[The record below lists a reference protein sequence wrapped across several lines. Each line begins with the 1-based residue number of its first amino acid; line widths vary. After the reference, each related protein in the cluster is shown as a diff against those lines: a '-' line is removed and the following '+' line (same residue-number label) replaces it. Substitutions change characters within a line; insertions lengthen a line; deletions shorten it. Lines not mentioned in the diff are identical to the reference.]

1 MKREPFLELVRQA
14 LDSLPREFRE
24 RMENIAVV
32 VEDTAPEGNDPDDLL
47 MGVFEGTPR
56 TEQSFFD
63 VDSGPARVVL
73 FQKNI
78 EAYAKDAAG
87 ADGRPV
93 EAIIREEVRLTVLHE
108 LGHYF
113 GLDEDALEDV

>member
-1 MKREPFLELVRQA
+1 MKRESFLELVRKA
-14 LDSLPREFRE
+14 LDELPRPFRE

-32 VEDTAPEGNDPDDLL
+32 VEEVPPQGNEQDLL
-47 MGVFEGTPR
+47 GVFEGIPR

-63 VDSGPARVVL
+63 VSAGPARVVL

-78 EAYAKDAAG
+78 EAYAQESAREEG
-87 ADGRPV
+87 VPV
-93 EAIIREEVRLTVLHE
+93 DDVIREEVRLTVLHE

-113 GLDEDALEDV
+113 GLGEEALEDV